1 MLPPVLSIDT
11 SLVRSD
17 GTSLIWGDTTDDNG
31 DPLTIISQY
40 LLYSDDSQSVASFY
54 KVPVSGENH
63 TLLDVVD
70 GTTYLIKLVQEI
82 ASGLVYSNILS
93 VYASSKPS
101 PPSIQS
107 IVGIDNGMTINL
119 SYASDGASVMSK
131 VTFLL
136 ADSTDIFTIEKDL
149 VYQAGQPAPTSFD
162 LLESDN
168 SAIVNG
174 ASFEIACFTTNSR
187 GDSAISNAMLGSPS
201 NLPDSPQSLAT
212 LPPISPEYWNQSI
225 WLSWSDPADF
235 SQYSSDSTLQ
245 YEVQFDVGASGVWT
259 SVTGEVSA
267 LPSPRQLKIN
277 SLSNGVSTQFKI
289 RYINSNGIG
298 AWSSIISATP
308 FNISSGVVAFTAVD
322 GNEQISF
329 SWAIPTNLGGLSLD
343 RYYIMDTTGNN
354 SANLNASRT
363 SYVWDSGNF
372 INGSSYNFSLTPV
385 TIDGNGVRWNGQA
398 VYFNNQIPYT
408 VPDAPTNLQAVASNQ
423 SVTLSW
429 VAPPDNGRSITG
441 YKVSYTFAGI
451 TSINDYNAE
460 LSQTIYTLTNGTS
473 YSFKVQALNEAGYG
487 DWSDEVS
494 AIPFTPPSE
503 PLNFSVV
510 AGDTQITASWSPSQ
524 NTGGYAITQYAI
536 SSTDEFGSSSST
548 TVLASEALLGDG
560 SFSKV
565 LSDMVNGVSYTLK
578 VKAVTD
584 VAQSEWTPVETVI
597 PFGQPIVN
605 SVVASGKTLT
615 AVVAPNGRKII
626 EYHALAIDSD
636 PSPDDVFFIEQAVD
650 DDTYSGTVTYSIP
663 FALSGDI
670 SKYLF
675 FVSTEQGNSAV
686 NTNFAG

>member
-187 GDSAISNAMLGSPS
+187 GDSSISNAMLGSPS

-245 YEVQFDVGASGVWT
+245 YEVQFDVGALGVWT
-259 SVTGEVSA
+259 SVTGNVSD

-277 SLSNGVSTQFKI
+277 SLSNGVSTKFKV

-298 AWSSIISATP
+298 AWSSTISATP

-322 GNEQISF
+322 ENQQVSL
-329 SWAIPTNLGGLSLD
+329 SWAIPSNLGGLPLHQYKLVESITNTEQVISSGD
-343 RYYIMDTTGNN
+343 
-354 SANLNASRT
+354 T
-363 SYVWDSGNF
+363 SYVWTGLSNDTAYSF
-372 INGSSYNFSLTPV
+372 TMTPV
-385 TIDGNGVRWNGQA
+385 TIDGYGDFWDGVA
-398 VYFNNQIPYT
+398 VSLSNQIPFA
-408 VPDAPTNLQAVASNQ
+408 VPDAPSGLQGVSSNQ

-429 VAPPDNGRSITG
+429 VRPPDNGRSITS
-441 YKVSYTFAGI
+441 YKVIG
-451 TSINDYNAE
+451 TSDGFSGEYNYNAD
-460 LSQTIYTLTNGTS
+460 LSQTIYNLVNGVT
-473 YSFKVQALNEAGYG
+473 YTFKVQALNEAGY
-487 DWSDEVS
+487 SQFSETVS
-494 AIPFTPPSE
+494 AIPFTAPSE
-503 PLNFSVV
+503 PLNFNAT
-510 AGDTQITASWSPSQ
+510 AGDTQITATWSPSQ
-524 NTGGYAITQYAI
+524 NNGSYSITQYVI
-536 SSTDEFGSSSST
+536 SNTDEF
-548 TVLASEALLGDG
+548 VQVQAL
-560 SFSKV
+560 
-565 LSDMVNGVSYTLK
+565 
-578 VKAVTD
+578 
-584 VAQSEWTPVETVI
+584 Q
-597 PFGQPIVN
+597 
-605 SVVASGKTLT
+605 
-615 AVVAPNGRKII
+615 
-626 EYHALAIDSD
+626 
-636 PSPDDVFFIEQAVD
+636 
-650 DDTYSGTVTYSIP
+650 YSQVMHW
-663 FALSGDI
+663 AMDL
-670 SKYLF
+670 
-675 FVSTEQGNSAV
+675 
-686 NTNFAG
+686 